1 MKEQQKQFSKIDVY
15 FTNIQTGKPEL
26 IETFE
31 NIEQRPFMAQFR
43 RRINFYIR
51 AGYEFPVI
59 VYDHDENK
67 HYIKDAKF
75 EPFEEFTVQD

>member
-1 MKEQQKQFSKIDVY
+1 
-15 FTNIQTGKPEL
+15 
-26 IETFE
+26 
-31 NIEQRPFMAQFR
+31 MAQFR

-75 EPFEEFTVQD
+75 EPFEEFTIQD